1 MYGDYMKQKK
11 TNYTKILFL
20 TIPLLAFV
28 LYVLKLVSGYNN
40 SDGAAT
46 VAYNNTYPLLLFGEY
61 ALITLLFIPFIT
73 NAKKEGEINLY
84 ILPLMLFSALGMMRI
99 DAVNLTNKLT
109 TSSSADYG
117 PSVMLIIFFI
127 TLLIM
132 FFSKHGIAGAAGT
145 LCGAL
150 IFPAY
155 GICFAP
161 FVAAAAFLY
170 KTEKKK
176 EHTAS
181 VILNGFVSTAAF
193 VYAVIRLEA
202 NEFSFDKKY
211 VPVIILV
218 TALAVFFAVKKEY
231 KLLPLAS
238 LPLFP
243 LAGGIFFT
251 CFPTPVFTLAGS
263 VAALVL
269 LLGTVAVTDANEKI
283 KGYALSLVHNPVAY
297 IITSA
302 FILHTAALLF
312 VNPGY
317 FRDVYMQ

>member
-1 MYGDYMKQKK
+1 MKQKK

-117 PSVMLIIFFI
+117 PSIMFIIFFV

-132 FFSKHGIAGAAGT
+132 IYSKHSLTGAVGT
-145 LCGAL
+145 LSGTL
-150 IFPAY
+150 IFPAF

-161 FVAAAAFLY
+161 FIAAAAYLCRQ
-170 KTEKKK
+170 EKEK
-176 EHTAS
+176 EQLAS
-181 VILNGFVSTAAF
+181 VIANT
-193 VYAVIRLEA
+193 VISAGALAYSLIKLEA
-202 NEFSFDKKY
+202 NDFSFDKKY
-211 VPVIILV
+211 LPVILLV
-218 TALAVFFAVKKEY
+218 TALAVFFVIKKEY
-231 KLLPLAS
+231 TLLPLAA

-243 LAGGIFFT
+243 LAGGILFT

-263 VAALVL
+263 VAPVVL
-269 LLGTVAVTDANEKI
+269 LMGTLTVTGANEKI
-283 KGYALSLVHNPVAY
+283 KGYALGIAHNPAAY
-297 IITSA
+297 IIVSV
-302 FILHTAALLF
+302 FILHTAALMF